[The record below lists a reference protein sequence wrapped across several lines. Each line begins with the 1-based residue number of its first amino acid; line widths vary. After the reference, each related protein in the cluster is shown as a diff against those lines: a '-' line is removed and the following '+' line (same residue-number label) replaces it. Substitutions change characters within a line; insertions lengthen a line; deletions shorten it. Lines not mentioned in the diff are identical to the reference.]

1 MDVTMRIALDYD
13 KTYTADPELWD
24 CFITIAKSR
33 GHSVEIV
40 TMRRRE
46 WAEVVPSDLTDRVS
60 RVEYTDRKAKKAH
73 MEALG
78 RPVDIWI
85 DDMPQFILED
95 AWTGD

>member
-1 MDVTMRIALDYD
+1 MRIALDYD
-13 KTYTADPELWD
+13 KTYTADPDMWD
-24 CFITIAKSR
+24 AFITLATSR
-33 GHSVEIV
+33 GHSVEVV
-40 TMRRRE
+40 TMRTMT
-46 WAEVVPSDLTDRVS
+46 WAEMLPQSLCERAT

-85 DDMPQFILED
+85 DDTPQFIIED